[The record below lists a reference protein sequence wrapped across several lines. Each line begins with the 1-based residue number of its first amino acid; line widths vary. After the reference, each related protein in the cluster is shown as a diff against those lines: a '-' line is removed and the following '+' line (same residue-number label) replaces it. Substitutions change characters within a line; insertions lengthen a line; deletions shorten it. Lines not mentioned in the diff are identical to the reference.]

1 MAEEKSLLC
10 HDNAFLIYNVYVI
23 CIYSPSL
30 ALDPEQ
36 LSARGGEAQ
45 YLVTPDSYLP

>member
-1 MAEEKSLLC
+1 MHSSS
-10 HDNAFLIYNVYVI
+10 NVYVI

-36 LSARGGEAQ
+36 LSARGGGEAQ
-45 YLVTPDSYLP
+45 YLVTPDSYSP